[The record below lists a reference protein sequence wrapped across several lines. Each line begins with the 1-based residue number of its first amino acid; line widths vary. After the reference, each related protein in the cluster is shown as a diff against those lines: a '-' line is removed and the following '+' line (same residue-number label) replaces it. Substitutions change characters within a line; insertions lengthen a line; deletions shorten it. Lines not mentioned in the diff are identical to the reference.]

1 MALSLSE
8 FLSGAGVASSSMRRA
23 EEAERVARQNQLAIE
38 ERNRLDQLRQ
48 EMLRAPMPQVPAFQF
63 NMGTMPVRQIAAP
76 AAAPAAPGL
85 VQPMSREQAA
95 FLEANVEYPPFQAA
109 STRAARAVPTPDGV
123 GRMAATS
130 VSELPPGVERLGVAF
145 EEARAAYRTA
155 QAKLDRYGSR
165 QRQADPAGY
174 QQARMDAM
182 RAEQAMKQAQQLYET
197 AASPLLGAVQVQPR
211 PPVPARTAPA
221 PAAAPAPAPAPA
233 AAVVDERKVGAD
245 VQAQREQEAAKIRA
259 QELGTAARAQAELA
273 RLDNEIK
280 RTKDGEAR
288 TILRAERARVD
299 AARQL
304 LESGAA
310 VGSSAGLATAA
321 EAAPAPA
328 LAPAAPAPAP
338 AAAAPTVAEPQVKT
352 SAVYLKNPAAITED
366 MRRATQQR
374 EELARLAQMYQN
386 AGMGAQFMETR
397 AKIMEMDNNMIYL
410 HGMRGI
416 EEFSLAGDPRRLTAV
431 WSAYFGAPVGVQR
444 RSDGL
449 FDVIADGERV
459 LEGLTPNAVMDRARS
474 SFDTAFRKQKAEAGA
489 SASMERFKADLE
501 VEKDRAKQ
509 LAQMIR
515 EVAVA
520 RVQGNTQLAL
530 EQLKQFRYDVK
541 PTGAGDGT
549 VIITPP
555 GGANPYLFNPSG
567 KTIEID
573 GVKIQSNA
581 AYPITGLPSYG
592 GTRP

>member
-1 MALSLSE
+1 MALSLGE
-8 FLSGAGVASSSMRRA
+8 LLSGAGVASSSMRRS

-48 EMLRAPMPQVPAFQF
+48 EMLRAPMPQMPAFKF
-63 NMGTMPVRQIAAP
+63 DASAMPVRQIAAP
-76 AAAPAAPGL
+76 ATAPAAPGL
-85 VQPMSREQAA
+85 AQPMSREQTA
-95 FLEANVEYPPFQAA
+95 FLEANVEYPPAGSGQLGTF
-109 STRAARAVPTPDGV
+109 V
-123 GRMAATS
+123 G
-130 VSELPPGVERLGVAF
+130 P
-145 EEARAAYRTA
+145 
-155 QAKLDRYGSR
+155 
-165 QRQADPAGY
+165 
-174 QQARMDAM
+174 
-182 RAEQAMKQAQQLYET
+182 
-197 AASPLLGAVQVQPR
+197 
-211 PPVPARTAPA
+211 APA
-221 PAAAPAPAPAPA
+221 PITPIMLRPKDEGRIRNAEENFRMRALKVRDAQVGLDRLLAMPDAPQRMVDNQRGLLAREQEQLEAARQGLERLISAAPAPAPAPA
-233 AAVVDERKVGAD
+233 AAPAAPAAAPTDERRVSPE
-245 VQAQREQEAAKIRA
+245 VQAQRDEEAVRIRA

-273 RLDNEIK
+273 RIDSEIQRSK
-280 RTKDGEAR
+280 NSEVRS
-288 TILRAERARVD
+288 ILRAERTLVD

-304 LESGAA
+304 LEGGAPT
-310 VGSSAGLATAA
+310 GAGVTPAAPTAA
-321 EAAPAPA
+321 T
-328 LAPAAPAPAP
+328 APAA
-338 AAAAPTVAEPQVKT
+338 AAAAPTVAEPQIKS

-366 MRRATQQR
+366 MRRAMQQR
-374 EELARLAQMYQN
+374 DELARLAQMYQN
-386 AGMGAQFMETR
+386 AGMGPQFMEVR
-397 AKIMEMDNNMIYL
+397 ARIMETDNNMIYL
-410 HGMRGI
+410 HGMRGV
-416 EEFSLAGDPRRLTAV
+416 EEFSLAGDPRRLAAV

-459 LEGLTPNAVMDRARS
+459 LEGLTPNAVVDRARS
-474 SFDTAFRKQKAEAGA
+474 SFDAAFRKQKAEAGA

-555 GGANPYLFNPSG
+555 GGSAPYLFNPSG

-581 AYPITGLPSYG
+581 AYPIAGLPSYG